1 MQKFK
6 GTIVTLSSKDTV
18 KVAISYSIRHPKYQK
33 VMKKTTNLLVHNEME
48 GLKVG
53 DKVEIVKSMPFSKKK
68 HFIIIK
74 LVK

>member
-1 MQKFK
+1 M
-6 GTIVTLSSKDTV
+6 SSKDTV

-53 DKVEIVKSMPFSKKK
+53 DKVEIVKSMPFSKRK
-68 HFIIIK
+68 HFIVTK
-74 LVK
+74 KV

>member
-18 KVAISYSIRHPKYQK
+18 KVAISYSIRHPKYLK

-53 DKVEIVKSMPFSKKK
+53 DKVEIVKSMPFSKRK
-68 HFIIIK
+68 HFIV
-74 LVK
+74 VKKV

>member
-1 MQKFK
+1 M
-6 GTIVTLSSKDTV
+6 SSKDTV

-53 DKVEIVKSMPFSKKK
+53 DKVEIVKSMPYSKKK
-68 HFIIIK
+68 HFIVIK
-74 LVK
+74 KV

>member
-6 GTIVTLSSKDTV
+6 AIIVSMATKDTV

-33 VMKKTTNLLVHNEME
+33 VLKKTTKLLVHNELE

-53 DKVEIVKSMPFSKKK
+53 DKVEIVKSMPYSKRK
-68 HFIIIK
+68 HF
-74 LVK
+74 LVVKKV

>member
-48 GLKVG
+48 GLKIG
-53 DKVEIVKSMPFSKKK
+53 DKVEIVKSMPYSKRK
-68 HFIIIK
+68 HFKVEKKI
-74 LVK
+74 

>member
-68 HFIIIK
+68 HFIVIK

>member
-48 GLKVG
+48 GLKIG

>member
-6 GTIVTLSSKDTV
+6 GTIVTMSSKDTV

-53 DKVEIVKSMPFSKKK
+53 DKVEIIKSMPYSKRK
-68 HFIIIK
+68 HFIV
-74 LVK
+74 VKKV